1 MRTAAAY
8 HYVLLILTREQKVK
22 VLFPLPLVIEEMLL
36 MNYAERAYTGH
47 RSEER
52 MHKHPPA
59 LHKERFV
66 KKKEQKGR
74 PVLSTLRLL

>member
-1 MRTAAAY
+1 
-8 HYVLLILTREQKVK
+8 
-22 VLFPLPLVIEEMLL
+22 VIEEMLL

-74 PVLSTLRLL
+74 VLHLDFFEWDLSFEFF

>member
-8 HYVLLILTREQKVK
+8 HYVLLISTSKRAKSK
-22 VLFPLPLVIEEMLL
+22 GTFSTSLVIEEMLL

-74 PVLSTLRLL
+74 PYYT